1 MIAARGVARRPVTA
15 FFAIVFVAALSIA
28 TVSARKPV
36 DLDLPDE
43 DIPEELLLDVGIQ
56 VFDPGLP
63 EDDESALEEKG
74 IFPGVRKSEARF
86 LAFHLKNTLESSG
99 HWGAVR
105 VLPEGVFSEV
115 DLFVSGQILQSTGLK
130 LAVRM
135 AVEDSTGK
143 LWVDRRY
150 SGEADPAA
158 YQDDGTVIGEPY
170 QDLYDEIA
178 NDFAKVRKKM
188 KEKRIREIRQVTRLR
203 FAGRLAPGVFGDH
216 LRLTKK
222 GRYKIERLPAADDP
236 MIARVERIRE
246 RDFMFVDTL
255 NEYYD
260 TFYTRMD
267 DSYDDWREFS
277 YEEEKALRELRREA
291 RVRKILGGIM
301 ILGGAFI
308 DGGSSASR
316 AARDAAVIGGVYA
329 IGSGIEKGQ
338 ESKIHRE
345 SLKELAASFDIE
357 ITPVLVEVEGR
368 RLRLEGSAEA
378 QYTEWRN
385 LLSELFENET
395 GFGEEPDDL
404 NEPAGEPQT
413 R

>member
-1 MIAARGVARRPVTA
+1 MIVACETMRRVLTVGLAAVVVAG
-15 FFAIVFVAALSIA
+15 LSIA
-28 TVSARKPV
+28 SVSARKPV
-36 DLDLPDE
+36 DLVLPADE
-43 DIPEELLLDVGIQ
+43 IPEELLLDVGIQ

-63 EDDESALEEKG
+63 DEDESALEENG

-115 DLFVSGQILQSTGLK
+115 DLFVSGEILESTGLK
-130 LAVRM
+130 LTVRM

-143 LWVDRRY
+143 LWIDQRY

-158 YQDDGTVIGEPY
+158 YHDDGTVVGEPY

-178 NDFAKVRKKM
+178 NDFAKVRIRMKDKK
-188 KEKRIREIRQVTRLR
+188 ILEIRQVTRLR
-203 FAGRLAPGVFGDH
+203 FAGRLAPTVFGDH
-216 LRLTKK
+216 LRLTQK
-222 GRYKIERLPAADDP
+222 GRYEVERLPAEDDP
-236 MIARVERIRE
+236 MLALVERIRE

-260 TFYTRMD
+260 SFYTKMD

-277 YEEEKALRELRREA
+277 YEEETALRALRREA
-291 RVRKILGGIM
+291 RVRKILGGLM

-316 AARDAAVIGGVYA
+316 AARDAAVLGGVYT
-329 IGSGIEKGQ
+329 ISTGIEKGQ

-345 SLKELAASFDIE
+345 SLKELAASFDVE
-357 ITPVLVEVEGR
+357 ITPVLVEVEGQ

-378 QYTEWRN
+378 QYTEWRR
-385 LLSELFENET
+385 LLSELFESET
-395 GFGEEPDDL
+395 GFGAEPDDL
-404 NEPAGEPQT
+404 NEDVGEPSS

>member
-1 MIAARGVARRPVTA
+1 
-15 FFAIVFVAALSIA
+15 
-28 TVSARKPV
+28 
-36 DLDLPDE
+36 
-43 DIPEELLLDVGIQ
+43 
-56 VFDPGLP
+56 
-63 EDDESALEEKG
+63 
-74 IFPGVRKSEARF
+74 
-86 LAFHLKNTLESSG
+86 
-99 HWGAVR
+99 
-105 VLPEGVFSEV
+105 
-115 DLFVSGQILQSTGLK
+115 
-130 LAVRM
+130 M

-150 SGEADPAA
+150 GGEADPAA
-158 YQDDGTVIGEPY
+158 YQDDGAVVGEPY

-178 NDFAKVRKKM
+178 NDFAKIRKKM
-188 KEKRIREIRQVTRLR
+188 KEKRIHEIRQVTRLR
-203 FAGRLAPGVFGDH
+203 FAGRLAPAVFGDH

-222 GRYKIERLPAADDP
+222 GRYKIERLPAEDDP
-236 MIARVERIRE
+236 MLARVQRIRE
-246 RDFMFVDTL
+246 RDYLFVDTL
-255 NEYYD
+255 NEHYD
-260 TFYTRMD
+260 SFYTRMD
-267 DSYDDWREFS
+267 ASYDDWREFS

-378 QYTEWRN
+378 QYAEWRK
-385 LLSELFENET
+385 LLSELFESET
-395 GFGEEPDDL
+395 GFGEKPDDL